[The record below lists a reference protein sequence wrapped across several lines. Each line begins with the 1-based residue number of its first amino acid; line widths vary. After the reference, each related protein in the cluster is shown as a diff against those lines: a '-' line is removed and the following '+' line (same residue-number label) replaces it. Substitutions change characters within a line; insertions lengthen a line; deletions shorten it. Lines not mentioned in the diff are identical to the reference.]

1 MGGEELEE
9 SEFAPMFESCQ
20 PKLHGKRIGLFGSY
34 SWGDGEWMRI
44 WEYTCRSAGADLVSP
59 GVISKAVVKGKCEIY
74 SFDSCIW
81 LSKVF

>member
-34 SWGDGEWMRI
+34 GWGDGEWMRI
-44 WEYTCRSAGADLVSP
+44 WEDTCRSAGADLVSP
-59 GVISKAVVKGKCEIY
+59 GVICTDAP
-74 SFDSCIW
+74 DSEVESACAA
-81 LSKVF
+81 LGQALAQ